1 MEYESIKNELLK
13 KKDELEVRLNNTHK
27 HITHADGPP
36 NPDFAEQAVERQ
48 NDEVIYGLNESA
60 RSELIQI
67 KQALERIESGEYG
80 ICQECGKQIP
90 PGRLKAIP
98 YTSYCVEC
106 LE

>member
-1 MEYESIKNELLK
+1 MEYESIKNELLR
-13 KKDELEVRLNNTHK
+13 KKDELEIRLSNTHK

-60 RSELIQI
+60 RAELIQI
-67 KQALERIESGEYG
+67 KQALERIASGEYG
-80 ICQECGKQIP
+80 ICQECGRQIP
-90 PGRLKAIP
+90 MERLEAIP

>member
-1 MEYESIKNELLK
+1 MDYESIKSELLK
-13 KKDELEVRLNNTHK
+13 KRDELEIRLKNTNK

-60 RSELIQI
+60 RTELIQI
-67 KQALERIESGEYG
+67 KQALERIENGEYG
-80 ICQECGKQIP
+80 ICQECGRQIP
-90 PGRLKAIP
+90 LGRLKAIP

>member
-1 MEYESIKNELLK
+1 MEYESIKKELLK
-13 KKDELEVRLNNTHK
+13 KKDELEVRLNNTQK

-67 KQALERIESGEYG
+67 KQALERIENGEYG
-80 ICQECGKQIP
+80 ICQECGRQIP
-90 PGRLKAIP
+90 LGRLKAIP
-98 YTSYCVEC
+98 YASYCVEC

>member
-1 MEYESIKNELLK
+1 MVYESIKNELLN
-13 KKDELEVRLNNTHK
+13 KKDELEVRLSNTQK

-60 RSELIQI
+60 RSELIQV
-67 KQALERIESGEYG
+67 KRALERIESGEYG
-80 ICQECGKQIP
+80 ICQECGRQIP
-90 PGRLKAIP
+90 LGRLKAIP

>member
-1 MEYESIKNELLK
+1 MEYETIKNELLK
-13 KKDELEVRLNNTHK
+13 KKDELEIRVSSTRK

-60 RSELIQI
+60 KTELIQV
-67 KQALERIESGEYG
+67 KKALERIENGEYG
-80 ICQECGKQIP
+80 ICQECGREIP
-90 PGRLKAIP
+90 MERLKAIP

>member
-1 MEYESIKNELLK
+1 MEYETIKNELLK
-13 KKDELEVRLNNTHK
+13 KKDELEIRLSSTHK

-60 RSELIQI
+60 KTELIQV
-67 KQALERIESGEYG
+67 KKALERIENGEYG
-80 ICQECGKQIP
+80 ICQECGRQIP
-90 PGRLKAIP
+90 LERLKAIP
-98 YTSYCVEC
+98 YTGYCVDC

>member
-1 MEYESIKNELLK
+1 MEYESIKNELLR
-13 KKDELEVRLNNTHK
+13 KKDELEIRLSNTHK

-60 RSELIQI
+60 KAELIQI
-67 KQALERIESGEYG
+67 KQALERIASGEYG
-80 ICQECGKQIP
+80 ICQECGRQIP
-90 PGRLKAIP
+90 MERLKAIP

>member
-13 KKDELEVRLNNTHK
+13 KKDELEVRLNNTQK

-67 KQALERIESGEYG
+67 KQALERIENGEYG

-90 PGRLKAIP
+90 TGRLKAIP

>member
-13 KKDELEVRLNNTHK
+13 KKDELEVRLNNTRK

-60 RSELIQI
+60 RAELIQI
-67 KQALERIESGEYG
+67 KRALERIDNGEYG
-80 ICQECGKQIP
+80 ICQECGRKIP

>member
-1 MEYESIKNELLK
+1 MEYESIKNELLR
-13 KKDELEVRLNNTHK
+13 KKDELEIRLSNTHK

-60 RSELIQI
+60 RAELIQI
-67 KQALERIESGEYG
+67 KQALERIASGEYG
-80 ICQECGKQIP
+80 ICQECGRQIP
-90 PGRLKAIP
+90 MERLKAIP